1 MSGGAARL
9 GFWAGAVSGG
19 LLAAALGACSGDS
32 DGASGGSGASFG
44 VGGSAGVGIRVDGG
58 AKGGSGGGGPWR
70 LPDGFTK
77 GEFGGYKL
85 GDPIDPNNPNPT
97 PPNLG
102 GSDGSSGCGTT
113 IVGIVRDFT
122 PDHPD
127 FQHFCCGR
135 IDGLAQETLGG
146 DKKPVYG
153 PSGGTSFSAGADPF
167 RQWYVTTPGVNQP
180 FFIFISL
187 QPNNGVFTFHSSSFF
202 PLDGQGF
209 GNQGNPHNYH
219 FTTEI
224 HTSFRYAGGEV
235 FSFTGDDD
243 VFVFI
248 NGHRVIDLGGV
259 HGAENQRVTLDQ
271 VAATI
276 GITRGNIYDLD
287 LFHAER
293 HTTESNFRIDTT
305 LDFVDCGHVVPEPT

>member
-1 MSGGAARL
+1 MSGPGARHGL
-9 GFWAGAVSGG
+9 WAGAVVSG
-19 LLAAALGACSGDS
+19 LLASALLACSGS
-32 DGASGGSGASFG
+32 DDGGSFGAVGAGGTAGLGFSLDGGNSGGT
-44 VGGSAGVGIRVDGG
+44 
-58 AKGGSGGGGPWR
+58 SGGKGGPWR

-85 GDPIDPNNPNPT
+85 GDAIDPNDPNPT

-102 GSDGSSGCGTT
+102 GPDGGSGCGST
-113 IVGIVRDFT
+113 IVGIARDFT

-127 FQHFCCGR
+127 FQHFCCGE
-135 IDGLAQETLGG
+135 IKNLTEEMLGS
-146 DKKPVYG
+146 DKKPVYA
-153 PSGGTSFSAGADPF
+153 PAGGTAFTSGPDAF
-167 RQWYVTTPGVNQP
+167 RQWYRTTPGVNQP
-180 FFIFISL
+180 FFVFISL

-202 PLDGQGF
+202 PLDGKGF

-259 HGAENQRVTLDQ
+259 HGAVNQRVTLDQ
-271 VAATI
+271 VASNI
-276 GITRGNIYDLD
+276 GIARGNVYDLD

-305 LDFVDCGHVVPEPT
+305 LDFVDCGHVVPEPQ